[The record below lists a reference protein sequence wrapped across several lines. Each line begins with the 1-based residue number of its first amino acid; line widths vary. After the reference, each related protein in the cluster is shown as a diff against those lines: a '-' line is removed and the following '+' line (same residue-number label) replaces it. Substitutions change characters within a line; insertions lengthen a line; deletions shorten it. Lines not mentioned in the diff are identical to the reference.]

1 MECWEGICKPKEEGA
16 PSLIPVTIT
25 DPADRSLDRCRRLCS
40 NRRSDLEN
48 HPPGKRVTACQYK
61 KGGSC
66 AYYTAPVKDWNMVAS
81 RYYRPLNSS
90 ADTDQCCVWKKGNI
104 NMRCILYLDIKYLYF
119 YRIINK

>member
-16 PSLIPVTIT
+16 PSLIPITIT
-25 DPADRSLDRCRRLCS
+25 DHVERSLDRCRQLCS

-66 AYYTAPVKDWNMVAS
+66 AYYTAPVQDWTKVAL
-81 RYYRPLNSS
+81 RYLKSIS
-90 ADTDQCCVWKKGNI
+90 QADTDQCCVWKNGGL
-104 NMRCILYLDIKYLYF
+104 MRCILCDSLI
-119 YRIINK
+119 